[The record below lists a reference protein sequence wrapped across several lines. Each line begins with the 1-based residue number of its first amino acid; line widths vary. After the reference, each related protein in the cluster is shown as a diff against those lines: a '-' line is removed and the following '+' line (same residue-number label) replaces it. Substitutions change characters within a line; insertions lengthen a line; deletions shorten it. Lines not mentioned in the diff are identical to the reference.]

1 MCDKIYLN
9 KIRTMV
15 STLKILGFLTLTTL
29 VFLLSFAVLFAFD
42 LVPESKSESVVAAKN
57 EVSVPATVERVEEP
71 TRIVAEDI
79 GLDAL
84 IVNPA
89 SKSIDVLDKALLSGA
104 VRYPG
109 TALLGEEGT
118 ALLFGHS
125 SYLPL
130 VKNKNYQIFNDL
142 QDLKSGN
149 IVSVY
154 SGTREYR
161 YEVVSVEQ
169 AKATADRIELEQ
181 NGRFL
186 KLVTCNTFGEKED
199 RFVVTAKFI
208 GVYEVQ
214 NP

>member
-1 MCDKIYLN
+1 
-9 KIRTMV
+9 MV